1 MTELYDL
8 IGSSY
13 TMRRQPD
20 PRIARCIRAALEG
33 TRSVLNVGAGAGSYE
48 PPDLAVIAVEPSGQM
63 IGQRTNATAVVQA
76 RAEDLPFRDHS
87 FGAAMAI
94 LTIQHWNDRK
104 RGLHECA
111 RVARQRVVIL
121 TWDPAAEGFWLVQDY
136 FPEMLVL
143 DRSKFPSVEELGA
156 TFGRIRIQP
165 VEIPAD
171 CVDGFLGAYWRR
183 PHAYLNASV
192 RAGMSP
198 FSRVSDV
205 VEARIAQLR
214 SDLASGA
221 WERKHGKLLAMDS
234 LDIGYRLVT
243 AQLC

>member
-8 IGSSY
+8 IGRSY
-13 TMRRQPD
+13 TVRRQPD
-20 PRIARCIRAALEG
+20 PRIARCIRAALKG
-33 TRSVLNVGAGAGSYE
+33 TRSVLNVGAGTGSYE
-48 PPDLAVIAVEPSGQM
+48 PPDLAVVAVEPSWQM
-63 IGQRTNATAVVQA
+63 IGQRTDGTIVVQA

-87 FGAAMAI
+87 FGAAMAV

-104 RGLHECA
+104 RGLGECA
-111 RVARQRVVIL
+111 RVARHRVVIL
-121 TWDPAAEGFWLVQDY
+121 TWDPASEGFWLVQDY
-136 FPEMLVL
+136 FPEMLAL
-143 DRSKFPSVEELGA
+143 DRPTFPTIEELGA
-156 TFGRIRIQP
+156 TLGRISVQP
-165 VEIPAD
+165 VQIPAD

-183 PHAYLNASV
+183 PHAYLDASV

-198 FSRVSDV
+198 FSRVPN

-221 WERKHGKLLAMDS
+221 WERKHGKLLARDS

-243 AQLC
+243 AELD

>member
-13 TMRRQPD
+13 TVRRQPD
-20 PRIARCIRAALEG
+20 PRIARSIRAALEG

-48 PPDLAVIAVEPSGQM
+48 PPDLAVIAVEPSRQM
-63 IGQRTNATAVVQA
+63 IRQRTSSTPVVQA
-76 RAEDLPFRDHS
+76 RAESLPFRDDS
-87 FGAAMAI
+87 FGAAMAV

-104 RGLHECA
+104 RGLDECA

-121 TWDPAAEGFWLVQDY
+121 TWDPASEGFWLVQDY
-136 FPEMLVL
+136 FPEMLAL
-143 DRSKFPSVEELGA
+143 DRPKFPIIEELGA
-156 TFGRIRIQP
+156 TLGRISVQA
-165 VEIPAD
+165 VQIPAD

-183 PHAYLNASV
+183 PHAYLDASV

-198 FSRVSDV
+198 FSCASD
-205 VEARIAQLR
+205 VEARIAQIR

-221 WERKHGKLLAMDS
+221 WERKHGKLLARDS

-243 AQLC
+243 AELD